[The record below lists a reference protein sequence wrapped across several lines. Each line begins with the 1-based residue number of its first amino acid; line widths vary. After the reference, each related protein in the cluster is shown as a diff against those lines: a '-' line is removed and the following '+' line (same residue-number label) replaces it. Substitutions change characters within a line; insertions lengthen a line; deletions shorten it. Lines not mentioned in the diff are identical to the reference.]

1 MDRRAR
7 PADTPTPPFPP
18 TIATVSRPSA
28 RAFFTNFRTY
38 DAPFTEKVRLA
49 FRNNA
54 IKMRQRSDCCGNHG
68 QPGC

>member
-1 MDRRAR
+1 MTVRVDASVTRSVAAYDRA
-7 PADTPTPPFPP
+7 
-18 TIATVSRPSA
+18 VSRPSPL
-28 RAFFTNFRTY
+28 AFFTNWRTY

-54 IKMRQRSDCCGNHG
+54 IKLRQRSDCCGNHG